1 MRKIKFFIYSSI
13 ISVFFLISISY
24 SEQIKSLTFV
34 GNENAKITV
43 KVFSSLSCPHCA
55 HFHTEIFEELKK
67 EFIDTQQVK
76 FEHHSFPLDI
86 QALNAEKIL
95 NCFEDNDKK
104 FDFLYEIYARQESW
118 FRGKDINSINQK
130 LIKIAESYDLN
141 SDKISTCLADESL
154 EEKILNERINGNK
167 KYSIKSTPSIF
178 INEKKYEGEY
188 KYNDFK
194 KEIKKLM

>member
-1 MRKIKFFIYSSI
+1 M
-13 ISVFFLISISY
+13 
-24 SEQIKSLTFV
+24 

-167 KYSIKSTPSIF
+167 KYSIKSTPTIF

>member
-167 KYSIKSTPSIF
+167 KYSIKSTPTIF